1 MAKAS
6 TEQLDVQKELSILRK
21 VPEYGQWLHS
31 LGQRIEDAVNALGK
45 NSAVAPK
52 GLVPSPPQIQSLS
65 VKTDGNGLVHAVI
78 SDANQI
84 NKGLRYFVEYSTD
97 SAFSQPHVVDLGASR
112 SMSPL
117 NLPAKDDNGNAQRF
131 FFRAYSQ
138 YNGSHPSPVQHFGGN
153 TPTPVDPGGA
163 SQMTLL
169 PSTGS
174 GTAPNDGQ
182 RGGSGIGRVLVRP
195 QGGPKRVI
203 AA

>member
-31 LGQRIEDAVNALGK
+31 LGQRIEDAVNALGR

-52 GLVPSPPQIQSLS
+52 GLVPAPAQIQSLT

-78 SDANQI
+78 SDANAIQKNI
-84 NKGLRYFVEYSTD
+84 RYFVEYSTD
-97 SAFSQPHVVDLGASR
+97 SAFSQPHVKDLGASR
-112 SMSPL
+112 TMEPIT
-117 NLPAKDDNGNAQRF
+117 LPAMDDDGIPQKF
-131 FFRAYSQ
+131 YFRAYSQ
-138 YNGSHPSPVQHFGGN
+138 YQGSHPSSPQHFGGD

-182 RGGSGIGRVLVRP
+182 RGGSGIGIVLVRP
-195 QGGPKRVI
+195 TAGPKRVI